1 MYKNEAELERTKN
14 AELEKEFHVLRELI
28 ASQAKPIGHDE
39 NMMLR
44 DQYQMER
51 QLRIACEADVARLR
65 QQLADALSG
74 GHRDTLNLKKALSD
88 MQQINHQNL
97 ATIYEKGDQNLA

>member
-1 MYKNEAELERTKN
+1 
-14 AELEKEFHVLRELI
+14 
-28 ASQAKPIGHDE
+28 
-39 NMMLR
+39 
-44 DQYQMER
+44 
-51 QLRIACEADVARLR
+51 
-65 QQLADALSG
+65 LADALSG